1 MSTNGQKKL
10 NKRILIIEDE
20 PSLLRLLEDKFNNE
34 GFITLAAGDG
44 AEGLEIA
51 MRDMPDI
58 ILLDLLIPLVSG
70 LDLMKKV
77 REAGGWGKRVPII
90 ILTNVTLDDKMLREI
105 SRNEPS
111 YYLEKRDW
119 KIESVV
125 RKVKECLGL
134 ASGQEDPSV
143 EYRLEIPSSRQKKS
157 T

>member
-1 MSTNGQKKL
+1 MSTNEQKKI

-34 GFITLAAGDG
+34 GFITLTAGDG

-51 MRDMPDI
+51 LRDLPDI

-77 REAGGWGKRVPII
+77 REAGGWGKKVPII
-90 ILTNVTLDDKMLREI
+90 ILTNVTLDDKMLHEI
-105 SRNEPS
+105 SKNEPS

-134 ASGQEDPSV
+134 VPGQEEPSI
-143 EYRLEIPSSRQKKS
+143 EHKLKLPH
-157 T
+157 